1 MIQTLR
7 KIAVKAACTVAGTA
21 LLVLLPAT
29 AHAASTGQASA
40 THPQLAAA
48 AHSTAHTST
57 ARPVG
62 TAAASSDAPRSV
74 TPHVSCNGYTCDGQW
89 PDISGCA
96 ATAITPVPIAPI
108 TNNGTV
114 IGQVELRYSTACRTV
129 WARVENWSGLREQA
143 NVLRITGP
151 SGAQVCD
158 TNYWSSTL
166 GAYSCYTRMLYD
178 GGVTSDAQGG
188 VWDGNGNSHINKTA
202 SF

>member
-1 MIQTLR
+1 VIQTLR

-89 PDISGCA
+89 PDISGCG
-96 ATAITPVPIAPI
+96 ATAITAEIAPI
-108 TNNGTV
+108 YNNGVV
-114 IGQVELRYSTACRTV
+114 IGQIELCYSTACRTV
-129 WARVENWSGLREQA
+129 WGRVSNWTALSE
-143 NVLRITGP
+143 TGEVVRN
-151 SGAQVCD
+151 SDKAFQFCD

-166 GAYSCYTRMLYD
+166 GAYTCYTRMLYD